1 MHQKS
6 TPKKKVHVIKLEVDF
21 KKDFHVR
28 KQLCPHTQEVD
39 LDLLLVEHP
48 QPLQAHH
55 VGQALPERQAVRAD
69 LPVQPVVGHQ
79 VDVRNAIGTG
89 HRDVLPTR
97 FQFNYLWI

>member
-1 MHQKS
+1 M
-6 TPKKKVHVIKLEVDF
+6 DF

-28 KQLCPHTQEVD
+28 KQLCPQTQEVD